1 MASFLNGNPRQ
12 LKRFLNTFDMRRR
25 MAGVAGFR
33 EIAPEMLVKLM
44 VLEYNSQLRQ
54 YIDDLY
60 SKQKDTGFIKGMKK
74 WRNKPRL
81 AK

>member
-1 MASFLNGNPRQ
+1 
-12 LKRFLNTFDMRRR
+12 

-74 WRNKPRL
+74 IVTAARK
-81 AK
+81 